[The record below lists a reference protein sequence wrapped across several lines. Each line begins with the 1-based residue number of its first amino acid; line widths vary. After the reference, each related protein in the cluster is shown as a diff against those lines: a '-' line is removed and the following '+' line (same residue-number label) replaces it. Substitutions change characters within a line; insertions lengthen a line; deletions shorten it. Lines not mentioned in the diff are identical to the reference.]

1 MSAHIDLG
9 NLRLSCPSTRLD
21 LVLTSN
27 ASFSTLAHR
36 SFQDTL
42 SATNIESARVWI
54 APATNVHLLLN
65 ITWPSFAIVFLLLSV
80 MQQSVPFSLTHPSS
94 TKLWTQLNLQPSLSV
109 EPSLHPDTCH
119 LIIISL
125 TSAPPPSTGKKV
137 PTHRL
142 GKDVPSSHLKSPEGV
157 PHWTLDQVN
166 LGLDIRS
173 PMQPRTIDQ
182 DSMLFESPTLL
193 DQADDASFSTDGGPA
208 PESIVILIDTALRL
222 AITNVPP
229 KALSGMKIT
238 ERSSFKHLGDICP
251 AMWSPGHLE
260 AVASRTIFLPTISHA
275 VSNSVQQ
282 RARSFSLREKLKE
295 VARQETTTTTSDS
308 PTAIQKAVSIRLW
321 RLMQRRLRD
330 PSAGKGLKSIRISD
344 ETLSLSEPDHEY
356 ENVLDIEHEL
366 DTFVDWQANGCLELG
381 DMDADDDLLDVEY
394 DDEWEDLFTDAEVDV
409 DLLDDEMLDHSC
421 DQMSGDLCQDLAD
434 DLEEML
440 HLDTTDEEMVEV
452 EDYDLLHAL

>member
-1 MSAHIDLG
+1 MCAHIDLG

-27 ASFSTLAHR
+27 ASFSTLARR
-36 SFQDTL
+36 SFQDTI
-42 SATNIESARVWI
+42 SATNIESACVWI

-65 ITWPSFAIVFLLLSV
+65 ITCPSFASGQYIDILKHRLLTALR
-80 MQQSVPFSLTHPSS
+80 HAA
-94 TKLWTQLNLQPSLSV
+94 LWTQLNLQPSLSV
-109 EPSLHPDTCH
+109 EPSLHPDTGH

-142 GKDVPSSHLKSPEGV
+142 GKDVPFSHLKPPEGV

-173 PMQPRTIDQ
+173 PIQPMTADQ
-182 DSMLFESPTLL
+182 DCMLFESPTPL
-193 DQADDASFSTDGGPA
+193 DQGDDASFPTNGGPKF
-208 PESIVILIDTALRL
+208 ESIVTLIDAALRL
-222 AITNVPP
+222 VITNLPP

-275 VSNSVQQ
+275 ISDSVQQ

-295 VARQETTTTTSDS
+295 VARQETTTTTSNS
-308 PTAIQKAVSIRLW
+308 PTTIQKAVSIRLW

-330 PSAGKGLKSIRISD
+330 PSAGKGLKSIQISD
-344 ETLSLSEPDHEY
+344 ETLSMSGPDHEY
-356 ENVLDIEHEL
+356 EN
-366 DTFVDWQANGCLELG
+366 T
-381 DMDADDDLLDVEY
+381 
-394 DDEWEDLFTDAEVDV
+394 
-409 DLLDDEMLDHSC
+409 
-421 DQMSGDLCQDLAD
+421 SGDLCQDLAD

-440 HLDTTDEEMVEV
+440 HLDTADEEMVEV

>member
-1 MSAHIDLG
+1 M
-9 NLRLSCPSTRLD
+9 
-21 LVLTSN
+21 
-27 ASFSTLAHR
+27 
-36 SFQDTL
+36 
-42 SATNIESARVWI
+42 
-54 APATNVHLLLN
+54 
-65 ITWPSFAIVFLLLSV
+65 
-80 MQQSVPFSLTHPSS
+80 
-94 TKLWTQLNLQPSLSV
+94 
-109 EPSLHPDTCH
+109 
-119 LIIISL
+119 
-125 TSAPPPSTGKKV
+125 

-142 GKDVPSSHLKSPEGV
+142 GKDVPFSHSKPPEGL

-173 PMQPRTIDQ
+173 PIQPMTADQ
-182 DSMLFESPTLL
+182 DSMLFESPTPL
-193 DQADDASFSTDGGPA
+193 DQGDDASFPTNGGLS
-208 PESIVILIDTALRL
+208 PESVVTLIDAALRL
-222 AITNVPP
+222 AITNLPP

-260 AVASRTIFLPTISHA
+260 VTLTDVYELLSIWTDSRPQAIASRTIFLPTISHA
-275 VSNSVQQ
+275 ISNSVQQ

-330 PSAGKGLKSIRISD
+330 PSAGKGLKSIQISD
-344 ETLSLSEPDHEY
+344 TTLPMSEPDDEY
-356 ENVLDIEHEL
+356 ENVLDIQHEL
-366 DTFVDWQANGCLELG
+366 DTLVDWQANGCLELG

-394 DDEWEDLFTDAEVDV
+394 DDEWEDLFTDTEVNV
-409 DLLDDEMLDHSC
+409 DFLDDEMLDRFS
-421 DQMSGDLCQDLAD
+421 DQTSGDLCQDLAD
-434 DLEEML
+434 DLKEML

>member
-1 MSAHIDLG
+1 M
-9 NLRLSCPSTRLD
+9 
-21 LVLTSN
+21 
-27 ASFSTLAHR
+27 
-36 SFQDTL
+36 
-42 SATNIESARVWI
+42 
-54 APATNVHLLLN
+54 
-65 ITWPSFAIVFLLLSV
+65 
-80 MQQSVPFSLTHPSS
+80 
-94 TKLWTQLNLQPSLSV
+94 
-109 EPSLHPDTCH
+109 
-119 LIIISL
+119 
-125 TSAPPPSTGKKV
+125 

-142 GKDVPSSHLKSPEGV
+142 GKDVPSSHLKPPEGV

-208 PESIVILIDTALRL
+208 PESIVILIDAALRL
-222 AITNVPP
+222 AITNLPP

-251 AMWSPGHLE
+251 AMWSPDHLE
-260 AVASRTIFLPTISHA
+260 VTLTDVYELLSIWTDSRPQAVASRTIFLPTISHA
-275 VSNSVQQ
+275 ISNSVQQ

-295 VARQETTTTTSDS
+295 VARQETTTTTSNS
-308 PTAIQKAVSIRLW
+308 PTTIQKAVSIRLW

-330 PSAGKGLKSIRISD
+330 PSAGKGLKSIQISD
-344 ETLSLSEPDHEY
+344 ETLSMSGPDHEY

-366 DTFVDWQANGCLELG
+366 DTLVDWQANGCLELG
-381 DMDADDDLLDVEY
+381 DMDTDDDDDDDLLDVEY
-394 DDEWEDLFTDAEVDV
+394 DDEWEDLFTDTEVDA
-409 DLLDDEMLDHSC
+409 DLLDDEMLDRFS
-421 DQMSGDLCQDLAD
+421 DQTSGDLCQDLAD

-440 HLDTTDEEMVEV
+440 HLDTADEEMVEV